1 MDRWFNTKDAQ
12 PDVRR
17 PSRRKAS
24 STMIRR
30 AGSPFQGFSGQLYKK
45 LNLVAGI
52 SWPF

>member
-1 MDRWFNTKDAQ
+1 MDRWLNTKDAQ

-24 STMIRR
+24 STMIRC

-45 LNLVAGI
+45 LNPIA
-52 SWPF
+52 